1 MSSILH
7 CTFYEVSVTS
17 LPNAYEKS
25 FKALVYLVKT
35 EFVEYSFD
43 SYLAASNNAS
53 DLLYHIRYYNYLSL
67 KALTVDLWKLLEEYL
82 VINDPLATF
91 VQKLEQLL
99 HL

>member
-1 MSSILH
+1 MINSLLNVLS
-7 CTFYEVSVTS
+7 YES
-17 LPNAYEKS
+17 LEVRLTH
-25 FKALVYLVKT
+25 ALVYLVKT

-67 KALTVDLWKLLEEYL
+67 KTLTVDLWELLEEYL
-82 VINDPLATF
+82 VINDALATF

>member
-1 MSSILH
+1 MINSLLNVLS
-7 CTFYEVSVTS
+7 YES
-17 LPNAYEKS
+17 LKVRLTH
-25 FKALVYLVKT
+25 ALVYLIKA

-82 VINDPLATF
+82 VINDALATF